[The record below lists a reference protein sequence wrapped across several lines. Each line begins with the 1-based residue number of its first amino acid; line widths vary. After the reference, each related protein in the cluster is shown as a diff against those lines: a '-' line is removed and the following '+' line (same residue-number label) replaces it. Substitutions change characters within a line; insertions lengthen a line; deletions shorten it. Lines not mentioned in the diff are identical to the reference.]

1 MISKIRGSQAFQE
14 VHVLKASAPRGKTG
28 GARC

>member
-1 MISKIRGSQAFQE
+1 MISKMHGNQAFQE
-14 VHVLKASAPRGKTG
+14 VHVLKASAPQGKTG